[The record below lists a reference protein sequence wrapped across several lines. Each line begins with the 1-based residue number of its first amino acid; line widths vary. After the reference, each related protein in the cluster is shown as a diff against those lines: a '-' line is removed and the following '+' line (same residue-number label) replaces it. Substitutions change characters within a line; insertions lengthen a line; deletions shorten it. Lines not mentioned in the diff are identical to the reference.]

1 MSNTRAVSLA
11 LVSVADKT
19 GLVPF
24 ARSLAGAGVEILST
38 GGTRLALAN
47 AGVKATEVA
56 AETGFPEIMDG
67 RVKTLH
73 PRVHGGI
80 LGRRGGDDAVMA
92 EHGIRAIDMV
102 VVNLYA
108 FAATV
113 ARPHCTLEQ
122 AVEHIDI
129 GGPAML
135 RSAAKNHRDVL
146 VVIDPSDYAQVL
158 EQLATGGTDFA
169 YRQRMAVKAFAHTA
183 AYDDAIARY
192 LGDAAGQE
200 AGVP

>member
-1 MSNTRAVSLA
+1 MSDVRAVSLA
-11 LVSVADKT
+11 LLSVADKT
-19 GLVPF
+19 GIVPL
-24 ARSLAGAGVEILST
+24 ASSLAGAGVEILST

-47 AGVKATEVA
+47 AGVTATEVA

-73 PRVHGGI
+73 PRIHGGI
-80 LGRRGGDDAVMA
+80 LARRGRDAAVMA

-102 VVNLYA
+102 VVNLYQ
-108 FAATV
+108 FAAAV
-113 ARPHCTLEQ
+113 ARPDCTVEQ

-146 VVIDPSDYAQVL
+146 VLVDPGDYQPVL
-158 EQLATGGTDFA
+158 EQLATGGTDLA

-192 LGDAAGQE
+192 LGGAAGRQ
-200 AGVP
+200 AGIP